1 MSEFNAEWST
11 FTDYCKR
18 LLEDK
23 QKNGAFPPF
32 GRVGGLEPSMLET
45 LDATLRAIV
54 YTMENKD
61 EKGNPKLPPKVWIRT
76 KDTNTPTPTVNKYNP
91 STGVYY
97 DQDQGSEDQPDA
109 YSCGSTTLANILDAM
124 GLSAQ
129 RSEVSPYTKTSTHGT
144 NPSDLMTGAVSFA
157 KAKYG
162 INLISAKYNYSATG
176 LDQIG
181 RWIMQPNVGVILLIR
196 TKPLIASGIYKGD
209 YEHYIT
215 LRSINIPAGTV
226 KVNDPARSYDY
237 DMKISTLEKCIG
249 LVSRESVYVFTRV

>member
-1 MSEFNAEWST
+1 MSDYNAPWNV

-18 LLEDK
+18 ILEHK
-23 QKNGAFPPF
+23 KSNGVFPEF
-32 GRVGGLEPSMLET
+32 GRVGGLEPSMLDT
-45 LDATLRAIV
+45 LDACLRAIV
-54 YTMENKD
+54 YTTKNKG
-61 EKGNPKLPPKVWIRT
+61 ELPPKVWIRT
-76 KDTNTPTPTVNKYNP
+76 KGTSTPTPTMNKYNP
-91 STGVYY
+91 STGIYY

-129 RSEVSPYTKTSTHGT
+129 RSEVSPYTKTGTHGT
-144 NPSDLMTGAVSFA
+144 NPADLMSGAVSFA

-181 RWIMQPNVGVILLIR
+181 RWIMQPNVGVMLLIR
-196 TKPLIASGIYKGD
+196 TQPLIASGIYKGD

>member
-1 MSEFNAEWST
+1 MGDYNATYDEYV
-11 FTDYCKR
+11 D
-18 LLEDK
+18 LLERWIQGDCPNSGLIGTAK
-23 QKNGAFPPF
+23 PTKAQVKDGISRVRAYRAKN
-32 GRVGGLEPSMLET
+32 RQ
-45 LDATLRAIV
+45 D
-54 YTMENKD
+54 
-61 EKGNPKLPPKVWIRT
+61 PPKVWIY
-76 KDTNTPTPTVNKYNP
+76 DTITTPTVNKYNP

>member
-1 MSEFNAEWST
+1 MPEYNADWNT
-11 FTDYCKR
+11 FTDYCQR
-18 LLEDK
+18 LFEDK
-23 QKNGAFPPF
+23 QKNGVFPPF
-32 GRVGGLEPSMLET
+32 GRVGGLEPSMLDT

-54 YTMENKD
+54 YTSEHNG
-61 EKGNPKLPPKVWIRT
+61 ELPPRVWIRT
-76 KDTNTPTPTVNKYNP
+76 KGTNTPTPTVNKYNP

-97 DQDQGSEDQPDA
+97 DQDQGSEDQPDS

-129 RSEVSPYTKTSTHGT
+129 RSEVSPYTKTGTHGT
-144 NPSDLMTGAVSFA
+144 NPSDLMNGAVSFA

-162 INLISAKYNYSATG
+162 INLVSAKYNYSATG

-181 RWIMQPNVGVILLIR
+181 RWIMQPNVGVMLLIR
-196 TKPLIASGIYKGD
+196 TQPLIASGIYKGD

-215 LRSINIPAGTV
+215 LRSINIPAGLV